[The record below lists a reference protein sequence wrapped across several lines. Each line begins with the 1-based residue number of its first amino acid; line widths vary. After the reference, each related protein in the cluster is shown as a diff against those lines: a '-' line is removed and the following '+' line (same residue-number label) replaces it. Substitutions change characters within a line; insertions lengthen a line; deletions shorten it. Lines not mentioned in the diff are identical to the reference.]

1 MEKGSYWEVG
11 TLASTLAGTDAVA
24 KGAMSLAFIPDTD
37 AEGVI
42 QVTLHECGDLAVV
55 VGVSGLEVQA
65 SVALSPVSDIQD
77 NATFEHQ
84 LLRANKLLPL
94 STFGITVLDGQE
106 YYEIFGQMS
115 GASRIEEVVEEIQVL
130 GRNALDAAEMIEGWK
145 AKGGNAN
152 GTRAS

>member
-42 QVTLHECGDLAVV
+42 QVTLHECGDLVVV

-65 SVALSPVSDIQD
+65 SVALSPVSEIHDS
-77 NATFEHQ
+77 ATFEHQ

-94 STFGITVLDGQE
+94 STFGITVLDGHE

-145 AKGGNAN
+145 AKSGNAN
-152 GTRAS
+152 DTRAS